1 MKATDSPKLIALTGP
16 TAGHVVELQAD
27 AMSAGREPENDIV
40 LETQYVSRQHCRFE
54 KTDDGFRVVD
64 LDSHNG
70 TSVNDVPVKE
80 RLLAPGDR
88 ISLGGASFLFV
99 DPSAPPAATELE
111 LEDAPLPSGATVQ
124 LRAEDAVYLKPERLS
139 DARLKDAETRN
150 ALGAT
155 LELISLLGSTTDDA
169 LPDKIL
175 NQFVKLIP
183 AERSAVL
190 MGSDP
195 ENLDVLTMR
204 PTPFAVSRTVI
215 GKALGE
221 RTAILSNEVAKDGDA
236 GQSLIASKVRS
247 LAAFPLAIEERVIGA
262 IYFDSGEPDASFPE
276 DAMELLMGLASV
288 AAVALEKA
296 RQLGRLRAE
305 NRQLQQE
312 FDLIHEMVGESPKL
326 KAAQTVIARAAPTE
340 TTVLITGESG
350 TGKELAARAIH
361 FNSNRRDR
369 LLVKIDCT
377 GLTETLL
384 ASELFGHEKGAFT
397 GAVQQKK
404 GKLEVADGG
413 TAFFDEIGEL
423 PLALQSQLL
432 RVLQDREFERVGGT
446 RPLSVDIRLVAAT
459 NRDLAEEVKKGNFR
473 EDLFY
478 RLNVVALTLPP
489 LRERPSDIELLARY
503 FVSEFSKKVKRPVAG
518 ISEPA
523 LGFLKRYDWPG
534 NIRELSNAI
543 ERAVVLGTTELILP
557 EDLPEML
564 VESKREGGPAPTS
577 FHEAV
582 AETKKKLLLE
592 AVANASGSITEAGK
606 LLGLH
611 PNYLHRLISNL
622 GLRDQLKGK

>member
-1 MKATDSPKLIALTGP
+1 MKATDPPKLIALTGP

-54 KTDDGFRVVD
+54 KTDDCFRVVD

-70 TSVNDVPVKE
+70 TSVNGIPVKE

-124 LRAEDAVYLKPERLS
+124 LRAEDAVYLKPERLG

-221 RTAILSNEVAKDGDA
+221 RTAILSNEVANDGDA
-236 GQSLIASKVRS
+236 GKSLIASKVRS
-247 LAAFPLAIEERVIGA
+247 LAAFPLAIEDRVIGA
-262 IYFDSGEPDASFPE
+262 IYLDSGEPDASFPE

-377 GLTETLL
+377 GLTENLL

-404 GKLEVADGG
+404 GKLEIADGG

-446 RPLSVDIRLVAAT
+446 RPLSVGHSSRGRDESRL
-459 NRDLAEEVKKGNFR
+459 RGRSQERQLSRGP
-473 EDLFY
+473 L
-478 RLNVVALTLPP
+478 LPP
-489 LRERPSDIELLARY
+489 QRCRAYAPS
-503 FVSEFSKKVKRPVAG
+503 
-518 ISEPA
+518 
-523 LGFLKRYDWPG
+523 
-534 NIRELSNAI
+534 I
-543 ERAVVLGTTELILP
+543 ERAP
-557 EDLPEML
+557 E
-564 VESKREGGPAPTS
+564 R
-577 FHEAV
+577 HR
-582 AETKKKLLLE
+582 
-592 AVANASGSITEAGK
+592 ASGSIFRLRVQQESEAA
-606 LLGLH
+606 
-611 PNYLHRLISNL
+611 RRRD
-622 GLRDQLKGK
+622 LRNPRSAS